1 MPDIAT
7 AYVQIVPT
15 AKGIGNDLKTM
26 LDGPA
31 AAAGKSAG
39 ASAGGGFGKA
49 LGTAVKVGGVAAAA
63 IGAAVTGASA
73 AFAAGAKDVAAYGDN
88 VDKMS
93 QKLGLSTD
101 AYQKWD
107 YVLNLAG
114 TDMNS
119 MTTGLKTLTN
129 KLDDAKNGNESAIAM
144 FDQLG
149 ISMEQAASMSREDLF
164 AAAIKGFQ
172 GLEDTTERAA
182 LANDLFGKSGQ
193 NLAPLFNT
201 TAEATAEMMKQAE
214 DYGMVMSGDMVSAS
228 AAFQDSMT
236 TLQGTLTG
244 LKNNIL
250 GEFLPS
256 MTQVTD
262 GLAMLFAGDTEA
274 GLESIRAGV
283 EGFVAS
289 FGEMVPMVLEIGS
302 SILYAVA
309 QGIIDNLPR
318 LTEAAPQIIQSLI
331 NFITNNLPQIVS
343 FAIQIIIA
351 LVTGIVQALPQLVK
365 AVPQII
371 MAIVNTLRSNGPQL
385 MTAGKTLLEF
395 VKQGL
400 LSVLGTLSQIGMNIV
415 QGIWSG
421 ISGGLD
427 WIKNMISGW
436 VGNVLDFIKK
446 VFKIGS
452 PSKLMA
458 DEIGR
463 WIPAGIAV
471 GIEDNTGVL
480 DSAMADLSEDMTN
493 AFTMPDISGTVIG
506 GEVAPQNNISVVIYA
521 RDGQS
526 VNDLYNTFER
536 RLTNSVLRK
545 GAAFA

>member
-31 AAAGKSAG
+31 AQAGASAG

-73 AFAAGAKDVAAYGDN
+73 AFAAGAKDVAAYGDK

-107 YVLNLAG
+107 YVLTLAG
-114 TDMNS
+114 TDMAS

-214 DYGMVMSGDMVSAS
+214 DYGMVMSGDMVSS
-228 AAFQDSMT
+228 AAAFHDSMT

-244 LKNNIL
+244 LKNSIL

-283 EGFVAS
+283 EGFVTS

-309 QGIIDNLPR
+309 QGIIDNIPR

-343 FAIQIIIA
+343 FAIQIIIS
-351 LVTGIVQALPQLVK
+351 LVTGIIQALPQLIK

-385 MTAGKTLLEF
+385 LIAGKTLLDF

-400 LSVLGTLSQIGMNIV
+400 LSVLGTLSQIGLNIV

-436 VGNVLDFIKK
+436 VGNVLDFIKR

-480 DSAMADLSEDMTN
+480 DSAMADLSDDMTN

>member
-15 AKGIGNDLKTM
+15 AKGIGNDLKGL

-31 AAAGKSAG
+31 AQAGESAG
-39 ASAGGGFGKA
+39 ASAGSGFSKGV
-49 LGTAVKVGGVAAAA
+49 GTALKVGGVAAAA
-63 IGAAVTGASA
+63 FGAAVVGATGAVVK
-73 AFAAGAKDVAAYGDN
+73 GAKDVASYGDN

-114 TDMNS
+114 TDMAS

-129 KLDDAKNGNESAIAM
+129 KLDDAKNGNADAIAM

-164 AAAIKGFQ
+164 AAASKGFQ
-172 GLEDTTERAA
+172 GLEYTTVRAA
-182 LANDLFGKSGQ
+182 LANDLF
-193 NLAPLFNT
+193 
-201 TAEATAEMMKQAE
+201 AEMMQQAE
-214 DYGMVMSGDMVSAS
+214 DYGMVMSGDMVAAS

-262 GLAMLFAGDTEA
+262 GLAMIFSGDTEA
-274 GLESIRAGV
+274 GLATV
-283 EGFVAS
+283 KEGIDGFIAS
-289 FGEMVPMVLEIGS
+289 FGEMVPMILEIGGEIIMS
-302 SILYAVA
+302 VA
-309 QGIIDNLPR
+309 QGILNSLPQ
-318 LTEAAPQIIQSLI
+318 LTAAAPQIIQSLI

-480 DSAMADLSEDMTN
+480 DSAMADLSDDMTN

>member
-31 AAAGKSAG
+31 AQAGESAG
-39 ASAGGGFGKA
+39 ASAGSGFSKGV
-49 LGTAVKVGGVAAAA
+49 GTALKVGGVAAAA
-63 IGAAVTGASA
+63 FGAAVIGATGAVVS
-73 AFAAGAKDVAAYGDN
+73 GAKDVASYGDT

-114 TDMNS
+114 TDMQS

-129 KLDDAKNGNESAIAM
+129 KLDDAKNGNASAIAM
-144 FDQLG
+144 FDKLG

-182 LANDLFGKSGQ
+182 LANDLFGRSGQ

-262 GLAMLFAGDTEA
+262 GLAMIFAGDTEA
-274 GLESIRAGV
+274 GLATVKAGID
-283 EGFVAS
+283 GFIAS
-289 FGEMVPMVLEIGS
+289 FGEMVPMILEIGGNIIMS
-302 SILYAVA
+302 VA
-309 QGIIDNLPR
+309 QGILNSLPQ
-318 LTEAAPQIIQSLI
+318 LTAAAPQIIQSLI

-343 FAIQIIIA
+343 FAVQIIIS
-351 LVTGIVQALPQLVK
+351 LVTGIIQALPQLIK

-385 MTAGKTLLEF
+385 MTAGKTLLDF

-421 ISGGLD
+421 ISGGLG
-427 WIKNMISGW
+427 WIKDMISGW
-436 VGNVLDFIKK
+436 VGNVLDFIKR

-480 DSAMADLSEDMTN
+480 DSAMADLSDDMTN

-506 GEVAPQNNISVVIYA
+506 GEVAPQNNIQVVIYA
-521 RDGQS
+521 REGHS

-545 GAAFA
+545 EAAFA

>member
-31 AAAGKSAG
+31 AQAGESAG

-201 TAEATAEMMKQAE
+201 TAEATAEMMQQAE
-214 DYGMVMSGDMVSAS
+214 DYGMVMSGDMVAAS

-289 FGEMVPMVLEIGS
+289 FGEMVPMVLQIGGD
-302 SILYAVA
+302 ILYAVA

-351 LVTGIVQALPQLVK
+351 LVTGIVQALPQLIK

-421 ISGGLD
+421 ISNGLG

-436 VGNVLDFIKK
+436 VGNVLDFIKR

-480 DSAMADLSEDMTN
+480 DSAMADLSDDMTN
-493 AFTMPDISGTVIG
+493 AFVMPDISGTVIG

>member
-31 AAAGKSAG
+31 AEAGKSAG

-49 LGTAVKVGGVAAAA
+49 LGTAVKVGGAAAAA

-114 TDMNS
+114 TDMAS

-129 KLDDAKNGNESAIAM
+129 KLDDAKNGNADAIAM
-144 FDQLG
+144 FEQLG

-214 DYGMVMSGDMVSAS
+214 DYGMVMSGDMVAAS

-289 FGEMVPMVLEIGS
+289 FGEMVPLVLEIGS
-302 SILYAVA
+302 DILYAVA

-351 LVTGIVQALPQLVK
+351 LVTGIIQALPQLVK

-385 MTAGKTLLEF
+385 MTAGKTLLDF

-421 ISGGLD
+421 ISNGLG

-436 VGNVLDFIKK
+436 VGNVLDFIKS

-480 DSAMADLSEDMTN
+480 DSAMADLSDDMTN
-493 AFTMPDISGTVIG
+493 AFVMPDISGTVIG

>member
-15 AKGIGNDLKTM
+15 AKGIGNDLKSM

-31 AAAGKSAG
+31 AQAGASAG
-39 ASAGGGFGKA
+39 ASAGGGFGRA
-49 LGTAVKVGGVAAAA
+49 LGKAVKVGGVAAAA

-73 AFAAGAKDVAAYGDN
+73 AFAAGAKDVAAYGDK
-88 VDKMS
+88 VDKTS

-114 TDMNS
+114 TDMAS

-129 KLDDAKNGNESAIAM
+129 KLDDAKNGNADAIAM
-144 FDQLG
+144 FEQLG

-164 AAAIKGFQ
+164 AAAIQGFQ

-182 LANDLFGKSGQ
+182 LANDLFGRSGQ

-201 TAEATAEMMKQAE
+201 TAEATAEMMQQAE
-214 DYGMVMSGDMVSAS
+214 DYGMVMSGDMVAAS

-244 LKNNIL
+244 LKNSIL

-262 GLAMLFAGDTEA
+262 GLAMLFSGDTEA
-274 GLESIRAGV
+274 GLESVKAGV
-283 EGFVAS
+283 EGFVTT

-309 QGIIDNLPR
+309 QGIINNLPR

-331 NFITNNLPQIVS
+331 NFITANLPQIVS

-351 LVTGIVQALPQLVK
+351 LVTGIIQALPQLIK

-371 MAIVNTLRSNGPQL
+371 MAIINTLRSNGPQL
-385 MTAGKTLLEF
+385 MTAGKTLLEM

-400 LSVLGTLSQIGMNIV
+400 LSVIGSLSQIGMNIV
-415 QGIWSG
+415 RGIWSG
-421 ISGGLD
+421 ISGGLG
-427 WIKNMISGW
+427 WIKDMISGW
-436 VGNVLDFIKK
+436 VGNVLDFIKR

-480 DSAMADLSEDMTN
+480 DSAMADLSDDMTN

-506 GEVAPQNNISVVIYA
+506 GEVAPQNNIQVVIYA
-521 RDGQS
+521 REGQS

-545 GAAFA
+545 EAAFA

>member
-1 MPDIAT
+1 M
-7 AYVQIVPT
+7 
-15 AKGIGNDLKTM
+15 
-26 LDGPA
+26 A
-31 AAAGKSAG
+31 AAA
-39 ASAGGGFGKA
+39 F
-49 LGTAVKVGGVAAAA
+49 
-63 IGAAVTGASA
+63 GAAVVGATGAVVK
-73 AFAAGAKDVAAYGDN
+73 GAKDVASYGDN

-114 TDMNS
+114 TDMAS

-129 KLDDAKNGNESAIAM
+129 KLDDAKNGNADAIAM
-144 FDQLG
+144 FEQLG

-164 AAAIKGFQ
+164 AATIQGFQ
-172 GLEDTTERAA
+172 GLEDSTERAA
-182 LANDLFGKSGQ
+182 LANDLFGRSGQ
-193 NLAPLFNT
+193 NLAPLFNQT
-201 TAEATAEMMKQAE
+201 SEATAEMMKQAE
-214 DYGMVMSGDMVSAS
+214 DYGMVMSGDMVAAS

-262 GLAMLFAGDTEA
+262 GLAMIFSGDTEA
-274 GLESIRAGV
+274 GLATV
-283 EGFVAS
+283 KEGIDGFIAS
-289 FGEMVPMVLEIGS
+289 FGEMVPMILEIGGEIIMS
-302 SILYAVA
+302 VA
-309 QGIIDNLPR
+309 QGILNSLPQ

-351 LVTGIVQALPQLVK
+351 LVTGIIQALPQLVK

-385 MTAGKTLLEF
+385 MTAGKTLLDF

-421 ISGGLD
+421 ISNGLG

-436 VGNVLDFIKK
+436 VGNVLDFIKS

-480 DSAMADLSEDMTN
+480 DSAMADLSDDMTN

-521 RDGQS
+521 REGQS
-526 VNDLYNTFER
+526 VNDLYNTVER

-545 GAAFA
+545 EAAFA

>member
-114 TDMNS
+114 TDMAS

-144 FDQLG
+144 FEQLG

-351 LVTGIVQALPQLVK
+351 LVTGIIQALPQLVK

-480 DSAMADLSEDMTN
+480 DSAMADLSDDMTS

>member
-31 AAAGKSAG
+31 AQAGESAG
-39 ASAGGGFGKA
+39 ASAGSGFSKGV
-49 LGTAVKVGGVAAAA
+49 GTALKVGGVAAAA
-63 IGAAVTGASA
+63 FGAAVVGATGAVVK
-73 AFAAGAKDVAAYGDN
+73 GAKDVASYGDN

-114 TDMNS
+114 TDMAS

-129 KLDDAKNGNESAIAM
+129 KLDDAKNGNADAIAM
-144 FDQLG
+144 FEQLG

-164 AAAIKGFQ
+164 AATIQGFQ
-172 GLEDTTERAA
+172 GLEDSTERAA
-182 LANDLFGKSGQ
+182 LANDLFGRSGQ
-193 NLAPLFNT
+193 NLAPLFNQT
-201 TAEATAEMMKQAE
+201 SEATAEMMAQAE
-214 DYGMVMSGDMVSAS
+214 EYGMVMSGDMVAAS

-262 GLAMLFAGDTEA
+262 GLAMIFSGDTEA
-274 GLESIRAGV
+274 GLATV
-283 EGFVAS
+283 KEGIDGFIAS
-289 FGEMVPMVLEIGS
+289 FGEMVPMILEIGGEIIMS
-302 SILYAVA
+302 VA
-309 QGIIDNLPR
+309 QGILNSLPQ

-351 LVTGIVQALPQLVK
+351 LVTGIIQALPQLVK

-385 MTAGKTLLEF
+385 MTAGKTLLDF

-421 ISGGLD
+421 ISNGLG

-436 VGNVLDFIKK
+436 VGNVLDFIKS

-480 DSAMADLSEDMTN
+480 DSAMADLSDDMTN
-493 AFTMPDISGTVIG
+493 AFIMPDISGTVIG

>member
-31 AAAGKSAG
+31 AQAGASAG

-73 AFAAGAKDVAAYGDN
+73 AFAAGAKDVAAYGDK

-107 YVLNLAG
+107 YVLTLAG
-114 TDMNS
+114 TDMAS

-214 DYGMVMSGDMVSAS
+214 DYGMVMSGDMVSSA

-244 LKNNIL
+244 LKNSIL

-283 EGFVAS
+283 EGFVTS

-309 QGIIDNLPR
+309 QGIIDNIPR

-343 FAIQIIIA
+343 FAIQIIIS
-351 LVTGIVQALPQLVK
+351 LVTGIIQALPQLIK

-385 MTAGKTLLEF
+385 MTAGKTLLDF

-400 LSVLGTLSQIGMNIV
+400 LSVLGTLSQIGLNIV

-436 VGNVLDFIKK
+436 VGNVLDFIKR

-506 GEVAPQNNISVVIYA
+506 GEVAPQNNIQVVIYA
-521 RDGQS
+521 REGQS

-545 GAAFA
+545 EAAFA

>member
-1 MPDIAT
+1 
-7 AYVQIVPT
+7 
-15 AKGIGNDLKTM
+15 
-26 LDGPA
+26 
-31 AAAGKSAG
+31 
-39 ASAGGGFGKA
+39 
-49 LGTAVKVGGVAAAA
+49 
-63 IGAAVTGASA
+63 
-73 AFAAGAKDVAAYGDN
+73 
-88 VDKMS
+88 
-93 QKLGLSTD
+93 
-101 AYQKWD
+101 
-107 YVLNLAG
+107 
-114 TDMNS
+114 
-119 MTTGLKTLTN
+119 
-129 KLDDAKNGNESAIAM
+129 
-144 FDQLG
+144 
-149 ISMEQAASMSREDLF
+149 
-164 AAAIKGFQ
+164 
-172 GLEDTTERAA
+172 
-182 LANDLFGKSGQ
+182 
-193 NLAPLFNT
+193 
-201 TAEATAEMMKQAE
+201 MMQQAE
-214 DYGMVMSGDMVSAS
+214 DYGMVMSGDMVAAS

-262 GLAMLFAGDTEA
+262 GLAMIFSGDTEA
-274 GLESIRAGV
+274 GLATV
-283 EGFVAS
+283 KEGIDGFIAS
-289 FGEMVPMVLEIGS
+289 FGEMVPMILEIGGEIIMS
-302 SILYAVA
+302 VA
-309 QGIIDNLPR
+309 QGILNSLPQ
-318 LTEAAPQIIQSLI
+318 LTAAAPQIIQSLI

-480 DSAMADLSEDMTN
+480 DSAMADLSDDMTN

>member
-1 MPDIAT
+1 MPNIAT

-15 AKGIGNDLKTM
+15 AQGIGNNLKGL

-31 AAAGKSAG
+31 AQAGESAG
-39 ASAGGGFGKA
+39 ASAGSGFSKGV
-49 LGTAVKVGGVAAAA
+49 GTALKVGGVAAAA
-63 IGAAVTGASA
+63 FGAAVVGATGAVVK
-73 AFAAGAKDVAAYGDN
+73 GAKDVASYGDN

-114 TDMNS
+114 TDMAS

-129 KLDDAKNGNESAIAM
+129 KLDDAKNGNADAIAM
-144 FDQLG
+144 FEQLG

-164 AAAIKGFQ
+164 AATIQGFQ

-262 GLAMLFAGDTEA
+262 GLAMIFSGDTEA
-274 GLESIRAGV
+274 GLATV
-283 EGFVAS
+283 KEGIDGFIAS
-289 FGEMVPMVLEIGS
+289 FGEMVPMILEIGGEIIMS
-302 SILYAVA
+302 VA
-309 QGIIDNLPR
+309 QGILNSLPQ

-351 LVTGIVQALPQLVK
+351 LVTGIIQALPQLVK

-421 ISGGLD
+421 ISGGLG
-427 WIKNMISGW
+427 WIKSMISGW
-436 VGNVLDFIKK
+436 VGNVLDFIKS

-480 DSAMADLSEDMTN
+480 DSAMADLSDDMTN

-526 VNDLYNTFER
+526 VDDLYNTFER

>member
-309 QGIIDNLPR
+309 QWIIDNLPR